1 MHPWDAIW
9 IFVILSSLQPVAQKL
24 LLAQSNL
31 LSWSWIRKR
40 AGVARSA
47 RDQELPR
54 LLRGP
59 ASVRVR
65 GAACDVHAP
74 AAEFEKEDHVEASEP
89 ERLDREKVA
98 GDDRVGVRTQEV
110 APAELGTIAGRRHA
124 RVPQDRGDRR
134 RADAHADTASTRRN
148 SRYSNDT
155 TKKQPP
161 STRVREADSTAATKR
176 RGASNHR
183 MDLRTQHA
191 PADCE
196 CFLSGFLRCARAS
209 PATFRPRM
217 NRRVS
222 RR

>member
-98 GDDRVGVRTQEV
+98 GDDRIGVRTQKSRQLSWARSPAGDTPACRRILATVV
-110 APAELGTIAGRRHA
+110 A
-124 RVPQDRGDRR
+124 Q
-134 RADAHADTASTRRN
+134 TR
-148 SRYSNDT
+148 T
-155 TKKQPP
+155 PTPP
-161 STRVREADSTAATKR
+161 S
-176 RGASNHR
+176 
-183 MDLRTQHA
+183 
-191 PADCE
+191 
-196 CFLSGFLRCARAS
+196 S
-209 PATFRPRM
+209 PTIR
-217 NRRVS
+217 S
-222 RR
+222 